1 MPSSPGGG
9 GIVLQSCG
17 DMTPGR
23 MTAPGAPPAAAASP
37 PTASRASVASRRLG
51 NRHRKSSLPRGGG
64 GGVHLRPGIFRVL
77 ENIFVSVHILFTKKK
92 LFVYK
97 ISVCV
102 RNFDFFFFFNIV

>member
-77 ENIFVSVHILFTKKK
+77 ENIFISVYILFTKKNCFFTK
-92 LFVYK
+92 LAFAYV
-97 ISVCV
+97 ILI
-102 RNFDFFFFFNIV
+102 FFSFNIV

>member
-64 GGVHLRPGIFRVL
+64 GGVHLRPGTYIYL
-77 ENIFVSVHILFTKKK
+77 ES
-92 LFVYK
+92 
-97 ISVCV
+97 
-102 RNFDFFFFFNIV
+102 